1 MKSWKSAWACL
12 LKESYLDVAECRGC
26 VFRRSDERDP
36 QVGAPHE
43 NLPRHKEKEGWTL
56 EAFIS
61 V

>member
-12 LKESYLDVAECRGC
+12 LKLNRRQNGGRRCSR
-26 VFRRSDERDP
+26 RRSDERDP

-43 NLPRHKEKEGWTL
+43 NLPRHKEKEGWSL
-56 EAFIS
+56 EAFIT